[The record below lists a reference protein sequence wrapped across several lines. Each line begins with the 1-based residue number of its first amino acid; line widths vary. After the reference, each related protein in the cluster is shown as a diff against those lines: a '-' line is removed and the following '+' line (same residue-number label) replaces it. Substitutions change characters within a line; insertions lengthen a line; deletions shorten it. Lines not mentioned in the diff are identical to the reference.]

1 MEIKEILERVVDKND
16 LTFDEAYF
24 MLDKIMKGEIEPS
37 QAAAYLVALRMKGES
52 VDEIYASAKAMRDNG
67 SVVSDLEESLEIVG
81 TGGDKAFTFNISSV
95 STFVISANNILVCKH
110 GNRSVSSKC
119 GAADLYEAL
128 GVNIKTS
135 KEKALEIAKKINLV
149 FLFAQVYHTS
159 MKNVGPIRKSLGLR
173 TIFNILGPLTNPAHA
188 KYMLIGV
195 YDKTLCRPLAE
206 VLDKLG
212 AKNALVVHGMDG
224 LDEVTLTDK
233 TYVCELRNH
242 KIKEYFFDPEEYG
255 FKLCAKEDLVGGD
268 PNVNKEICLDIL
280 NGKKGA
286 KRDVVVLNSALAM
299 YIRSNDLSIKDAIKM
314 AEGVLDNGEAMKQAL
329 KYISLSNEQ

>member
-1 MEIKEILERVVDKND
+1 MEIKEILDKVVEKND

-24 MLDKIMKGEIEPS
+24 MLDKIMKGDIEPA
-37 QAAAYLVALRMKGES
+37 QAAGYLVALRMKGES

-67 SVVSDLEESLEIVG
+67 EALEGFEDSLEIVG
-81 TGGDKAFTFNISSV
+81 TGGDKAFTFNISSC

-119 GAADLYEAL
+119 GAADLYESL

-135 KEKALEIAKKINLV
+135 KERALEIAKEINLI

-195 YDKTLCRPLAE
+195 YDKALCRPIAE

-242 KIKEYFFDPEEYG
+242 NIKEYYFNPEDYG
-255 FKLCAKEDLVGGD
+255 FKLCKKEDLVGGD
-268 PNVNKEICLDIL
+268 PLVNKQICLDIL
-280 NGKKGA
+280 DGKLGP
-286 KRDVVVLNSALAM
+286 KRDAVVINSALAM
-299 YIRSNDLSIKDAIKM
+299 YIRRDDLSISDAIKL
-314 AEGVLDNGEAMKQAL
+314 AQNVLDNGEAKKQAE
-329 KYISLSNEQ
+329 KYISLSNK